1 MKTAC
6 IVPLALLVLLLGS
19 AGARAQTPAS
29 PDSASGPLE
38 FRAAPPAGTRTFPPD
53 DPDSDPFEFRP
64 RHATEPGA
72 RAEPV
77 DEGVW
82 VRPPFGDHLITDPD
96 EFRARRSRDRGEMLC
111 DYNRVDRLRIG
122 AGWEF
127 QSAAPLDPRFGAR
140 IEYATGRERIL
151 YGAQLEQPL
160 VRPGRLAF
168 GVSMVRRTDHSELQ
182 QVEDFE
188 NSVALLFSREDFR
201 DYFEREGFGAY
212 LAWRVPDFSTLGI
225 HVRNDRYRSLPL
237 DRGTRSWF
245 HRGRPL
251 RDNPA
256 IDEGEAHTI
265 ALRSERLM
273 HRTRAMRAGL
283 YHWVEIERAGGGL
296 GGDFDYA
303 RALADVR
310 SVIRLSPA
318 TTLMLRGVGGTNL
331 TGTLPAQKR
340 FVVGGV
346 DGLRGHPLG
355 AFTGERLVLAQ
366 AEYVLG
372 LWQLTHAPFEG
383 GLQVLAFVDAGTAWD
398 QPESGFDLASQRV
411 ACDGGFGLATGDDGL
426 RLYFARDLQDP
437 DSDFVVTLRLQRPF

>member
-1 MKTAC
+1 MYTARS
-6 IVPLALLVLLLGS
+6 ILTALVLALLGL
-19 AGARAQTPAS
+19 APIARAQAPSPA
-29 PDSASGPLE
+29 DSSSGPLE
-38 FRAAPPAGTRTFPPD
+38 FRTVPPD

-64 RHATEPGA
+64 RHASEPGT

-82 VRPPFGDHLITDPD
+82 LRPPFGDHLITDPD
-96 EFRARRSRDRGEMLC
+96 EWRAGHSHDEGELLV

-127 QSAAPLDPRFGAR
+127 QSTQPLDPRFGAR
-140 IEYATGRERIL
+140 VEYSTGRERIL
-151 YGAQLEQPL
+151 YGVQLEQPL
-160 VRPGRLAF
+160 MRPGRLAF
-168 GVSMVRRTDHSELQ
+168 GISMVRRTDHSELH
-182 QVEDFE
+182 QVDDAE
-188 NSVALLFSREDFR
+188 NSLAMLFAREDFR

-212 LAWRVPDFSTLGI
+212 VAWRVPDFSTLGL
-225 HVRNDRYRSLPL
+225 HVRNDRYRSLDL

-256 IDEGEAHTI
+256 IDEGETHTI
-265 ALRSERLM
+265 SLRSERLM

-283 YHWVEIERAGGGL
+283 YHWVEFERAGAGL

-318 TTLMLRGVGGTNL
+318 TTLLLRGVAGTNL

-340 FVVGGV
+340 FVTGGV
-346 DGLRGHPLG
+346 DGLRAHPFG
-355 AFTGERLVLAQ
+355 VFSGDRLALAQ

-372 LWQLTHAPFEG
+372 LWQLKHAPFEG
-383 GLQVLAFVDAGTAWD
+383 GLQVIAFVDAGRAWD
-398 QPESGFDLASQRV
+398 QPGSGFDLARQHV
-411 ACDGGFGLATGDDGL
+411 ACDGGFGISTGDDDV